1 MNPPPG
7 QQFPQY
13 GGPAPPPAYPS
24 VPGGPAPGAAPPPPP
39 GAQLPAGAGSSAP
52 AAGGAGAE
60 STSPPPRTGF
70 MRFFSRNKPEQ
81 GSPGQTASPGT
92 EANQQQAE
100 QQQQPGRTT
109 SPGRLFG
116 LFGRNKD
123 NAAASQSPHD
133 PSLPAAANAAALQ
146 QQQLQ
151 AGVTVVPPPTGM
163 CSRLPPPPEEVAA
176 LQTSPLS
183 PSKFGLLNR
192 APTTAAAQSPGT
204 AAGAAAGHS
213 GPAVDPNFSG
223 PAPLEE
229 TYGPY
234 LRFQGYTPATHLY
247 ELSVMAIIHQSKSP
261 MPPHLRYRDMHQH
274 RSEVVLRNPV
284 RLWSY
289 AGYNF
294 WRWDLALQ
302 LGGAPATLEYC
313 IVSSSDHFFTTHKK
327 YHIQLPSANQKWHWG
342 FYSCNGFHDPNDE
355 LAQGGIQPLWRDVL
369 HVHQRD
375 PIHVMFGGGD
385 QLYCDDVW
393 KLPSLVT
400 WTVIRDRPSRNSH
413 PFSQAMVNETFDF
426 YFRNY
431 THHFG
436 KEVFADAIAT
446 IPQCMVWDDHD
457 IFDGWGS
464 YPPELQNSPV
474 FSGIFFVARKFY
486 LLFQCHAAEDNHRQ
500 LNKGWGLT
508 GLSWTR
514 MVGSTTAVI
523 GLDSRGERTRD
534 QIIRPASWAAFQD
547 QCAKLPAGVRH
558 VVVLATVPTIYPSV
572 PGVED
577 AMMALA
583 GTGVMANAL
592 TAFLQKTGLSEH
604 LFNMF
609 GEPELL
615 DDLLDHWSADVH
627 EVEKFCLVRMMQ
639 DLALA
644 RGFRFTI
651 LSGDVHCAGLGMYQT
666 YPKQNLKSDHRY
678 MQQIISS
685 AIGNIPPPEA
695 VLKALCAS
703 NKPRMLDN
711 HTREKMRGIFEN
723 GLLLK
728 GQRNWAD
735 VHERPL
741 LTGPA
746 AAAATLAGGVSGGAA
761 DGSLHFQLRVEHP
774 VYKEVRP
781 STYDIWVPVLELQPG
796 SFSPAP
802 LPVAPPLPQP
812 LMIKFQAELVAAG
825 VGMDAAMPVTHG
837 AVGGAAPQLHTGHPG
852 AQDQLAAHAAQQAAA
867 QQAAAQVAA
876 SNQALQQ
883 QQQLQQQQAQA
894 AAAAEQLKAMSLG
907 AGAGAAAAAAGAG
920 ALQHAPPPA
929 QQQDGFG
936 LASDINQHAQQQQ
949 AQAGSYIPQVAPAGA
964 APYPYGSPPPAPGT
978 APLQPAYPSQAG
990 APPGQ
995 PGPYPPAQPGY
1006 PPAQPGYPPAQPAAA
1021 GGYPAQPPAAS
1032 SYPPVASS
1040 YPPAAGAYPPPPN
1053 ASAGGYPPAPAAAP
1067 AYPPPPGASPYAPPP
1082 AGAPSPYGPPAGAPS
1097 PYGPPTAGGY
1107 PPPPANPYAPPPAP
1121 YGPPAAGGY
1130 PPPPGAGAYPPAAGY
1145 GPL

>member
-1 MNPPPG
+1 MALQATTFFMHCLGVRPHLSGKCTWQSLGSAPAGTPP
-7 QQFPQY
+7 
-13 GGPAPPPAYPS
+13 
-24 VPGGPAPGAAPPPPP
+24 
-39 GAQLPAGAGSSAP
+39 PAGAGSSAP
-52 AAGGAGAE
+52 PAGAPD
-60 STSPPPRTGF
+60 SASPPPRTGF
-70 MRFFSRNKPEQ
+70 MRFFSKNKPEQ
-81 GSPGQTASPGT
+81 GSPGQNAAPSTDPD
-92 EANQQQAE
+92 QQG
-100 QQQQPGRTT
+100 QQQPGRTL

-116 LFGRNKD
+116 LFGRGKD
-123 NAAASQSPHD
+123 TAAAAQGAQD

-151 AGVTVVPPPTGM
+151 AGVTVVPPPTGL
-163 CSRLPPPPEEVAA
+163 CSRAPPPHEEVAA

-192 APTTAAAQSPGT
+192 PPTEQSPGGAT
-204 AAGAAAGHS
+204 GAAAGHN

-223 PAPLEE
+223 PAPLDD

-234 LRFQGYTPATHLY
+234 VRFQGYTPSSHLY
-247 ELSVMAIIHQSKSP
+247 ELSVMVIIHQNKSP
-261 MPPHLRYRDMHQH
+261 MPPCLRYREKQQH
-274 RSEVVLRNPV
+274 GSDVVLRNPV

-313 IVSSSDHFFTTHKK
+313 VVCSTDHFFTTHKK
-327 YHIQLPSANQKWHWG
+327 YNIQLPSANQKWHWG
-342 FYSCNGFHDPNDE
+342 FHSCNGFHDPADE
-355 LAQGGIQPLWRDVL
+355 LAHGGIQPLWRDVM

-400 WTVIRDRPSRNSH
+400 WTMMSDRPSRNSH

-431 THHFG
+431 THHFA
-436 KEVFADAIAT
+436 KEVFAEALAC
-446 IPQCMVWDDHD
+446 IPQCMMWDDHD

-464 YPPELQNSPV
+464 YPPELQNCPV

-523 GLDSRGERTRD
+523 GLDSRGERTRE

-558 VVVLATVPTIYPSV
+558 VVVVATVPTIYPSV

-604 LFNMF
+604 LFNAF

-666 YPKQNLKSDHRY
+666 YPKQNLKTDFRY

-695 VLKALCAS
+695 VLKALSAS

-711 HTREKMRGIFEN
+711 NTREKMRGIFED
-723 GLLLK
+723 GMLLK
-728 GQRNWAD
+728 GQRNWY
-735 VHERPL
+735 
-741 LTGPA
+741 
-746 AAAATLAGGVSGGAA
+746 
-761 DGSLHFQLRVEHP
+761 LRVEHP
-774 VYKEVRP
+774 VYREVRP
-781 STYDIWVPVLELQPG
+781 STYDIWVP
-796 SFSPAP
+796 
-802 LPVAPPLPQP
+802 
-812 LMIKFQAELVAAG
+812 
-825 VGMDAAMPVTHG
+825 
-837 AVGGAAPQLHTGHPG
+837 
-852 AQDQLAAHAAQQAAA
+852 
-867 QQAAAQVAA
+867 
-876 SNQALQQ
+876 
-883 QQQLQQQQAQA
+883 A
-894 AAAAEQLKAMSLG
+894 AAATEQMRLMSL
-907 AGAGAAAAAAGAG
+907 AGAGAAAGAAGQ
-920 ALQHAPPPA
+920 LQHSPPTQP
-929 QQQDGFG
+929 QDAYG
-936 LASDINQHAQQQQ
+936 LASDINQHAGQQQ
-949 AQAGSYIPQVAPAGA
+949 AAGGYPYGQPPPAAGA
-964 APYPYGSPPPAPGT
+964 APQ
-978 APLQPAYPSQAG
+978 QPAYPSQGG
-990 APPGQ
+990 APS
-995 PGPYPPAQPGY
+995 AQTGY
-1006 PPAQPGYPPAQPAAA
+1006 PPAQPGYPPAQPPYPPAPQAAA
-1021 GGYPAQPPAAS
+1021 GGYPPQPAA
-1032 SYPPVASS
+1032 ASPYAPMAS
-1040 YPPAAGAYPPPPN
+1040 NYPPAAGSYPPPAGSYPPP
-1053 ASAGGYPPAPAAAP
+1053 AGPSSGGYP
-1067 AYPPPPGASPYAPPP
+1067 PPP
-1082 AGAPSPYGPPAGAPS
+1082 AGAPSPYAPPAGAPS
-1097 PYGPPTAGGY
+1097 PYA
-1107 PPPPANPYAPPPAP
+1107 PPAGAPSPYAPPAGAP
-1121 YGPPAAGGY
+1121 PPYAPPAAVLHVEQISVAQIGI
-1130 PPPPGAGAYPPAAGY
+1130 ARTCVALCSRAAGEVEEAHVLQVCKDLSFRTA
-1145 GPL
+1145 GLWDSQS

>member
-1 MNPPPG
+1 MYPPPPG
-7 QQFPQY
+7 QQYP
-13 GGPAPPPAYPS
+13 GGSPPPAYPA
-24 VPGGPAPGAAPPPPP
+24 VPGGPGQGAPPPPP
-39 GAQLPAGAGSSAP
+39 PPPPPPGPAGSAPPAGA
-52 AAGGAGAE
+52 AGAE
-60 STSPPPRTGF
+60 RASSPPLAGL
-70 MRFFSRNKPEQ
+70 MRFFSKDKPEQ
-81 GSPGQTASPGT
+81 GSPATD
-92 EANQQQAE
+92 ANAQE
-100 QQQQPGRTT
+100 QQQPGRSF
-109 SPGRLFG
+109 SPTRLFGG
-116 LFGRNKD
+116 LFGRGKD
-123 NAAASQSPHD
+123 TAAAGQSAHD

-192 APTTAAAQSPGT
+192 PPASQSPGGPT
-204 AAGAAAGHS
+204 GAAAGSS

-223 PAPLEE
+223 PAPLDD

-247 ELSVMAIIHQSKSP
+247 ELSVMVIIHQNKSP
-261 MPPHLRYRDMHQH
+261 MPPYLRYRDIHQH

-294 WRWDLALQ
+294 WRWDVALQ
-302 LGGAPATLEYC
+302 LGGAPATIEYC
-313 IVSSSDHFFTTHKK
+313 VVSSTDHFFTSHKK
-327 YHIQLPSANQKWHWG
+327 HNIQLPSANQKWHWG
-342 FYSCNGFHDPNDE
+342 FYSCNGFHDPADE
-355 LAQGGIQPLWRDVL
+355 IAQGGIQPLWRDVM

-400 WTVIRDRPSRNSH
+400 WTLITDRPSRDQH

-431 THHFG
+431 THHFA
-436 KEVFADAIAT
+436 KDVFAEALAC

-523 GLDSRGERTRD
+523 GLDSRGERTRE

-604 LFNMF
+604 LFNAF

-666 YPKQNLKSDHRY
+666 YPKQNLKTDFRY

-695 VLKALCAS
+695 VLKALCTS

-711 HTREKMRGIFEN
+711 NTREKMRGIFEN

-796 SFSPAP
+796 TFSPAP

-825 VGMDAAMPVTHG
+825 VGMDAAMPV
-837 AVGGAAPQLHTGHPG
+837 
-852 AQDQLAAHAAQQAAA
+852 AHAATGVAPQMHAGQPGADATAASAQYAA
-867 QQAAAQVAA
+867 QHVAA
-876 SNQALQQ
+876 SNQVLQQ

-894 AAAAEQLKAMSLG
+894 AAAVEHMRAMSLG
-907 AGAGAAAAAAGAG
+907 AGAGAAAAAAVGQ
-920 ALQHAPPPA
+920 LQYPQGPAPPPA
-929 QQQDGFG
+929 PPQDAYG
-936 LASDINQHAQQQQ
+936 LASDINQHAGQQQQQQQ
-949 AQAGSYIPQVAPAGA
+949 AS
-964 APYPYGSPPPAPGT
+964 YPYGAPPPAAGA
-978 APLQPAYPSQAG
+978 APLQPAYHSQGG
-990 APPGQ
+990 APP
-995 PGPYPPAQPGY
+995 AQAGY
-1006 PPAQPGYPPAQPAAA
+1006 PPAQAGYPPAQAAAA
-1021 GGYPAQPPAAS
+1021 GAYPPQPAAPSPYAPQPAAPSPYAPQPAAPSPYAPQPAAPSPYAPQPAAPSPYAPQPVAPSPYAPQPAAPSPYAPQPAAPSPYAPQPAAPSPYAPQPAAPSPYAPQPAAPSPYGYPP
-1032 SYPPVASS
+1032 
-1040 YPPAAGAYPPPPN
+1040 PPAAGAYPPPP
-1053 ASAGGYPPAPAAAP
+1053 AF
-1067 AYPPPPGASPYAPPP
+1067 
-1082 AGAPSPYGPPAGAPS
+1082 GPP
-1097 PYGPPTAGGY
+1097 
-1107 PPPPANPYAPPPAP
+1107 
-1121 YGPPAAGGY
+1121 
-1130 PPPPGAGAYPPAAGY
+1130 
-1145 GPL
+1145 